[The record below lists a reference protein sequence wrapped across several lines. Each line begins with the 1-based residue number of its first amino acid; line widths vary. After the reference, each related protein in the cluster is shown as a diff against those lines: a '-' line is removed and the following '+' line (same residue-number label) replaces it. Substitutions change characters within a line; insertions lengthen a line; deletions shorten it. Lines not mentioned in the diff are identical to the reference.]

1 MAAVVATPIH
11 PSLVRGLRVGHWT
24 DPVGLTGCT
33 VLLFDEPAMAS
44 GDVRGGAPGSTDT
57 ALLDPWRTVQRIDA
71 VLLTGGSVF
80 GLAAADGIRRWLDER
95 GAGILIGKRI
105 VGKDGPADLEHF
117 MKVINVNLTGTYN
130 TMRLVAGAMVQL
142 DPVNDDGARGVIINA
157 ASIAAFEG
165 QIGQVAYSASKGG
178 IVAMTLPA
186 ARDLG
191 KLGIRVMAIA
201 PGAVQTPMI
210 GTISQE
216 LQDSIAANIP
226 HPSRMAKPD
235 EFAKLALHIVDNDY
249 LNGTVIR
256 LDGAARLAAK

>member
-1 MAAVVATPIH
+1 MQIKGT
-11 PSLVRGLRVGHWT
+11 
-24 DPVGLTGCT
+24 T
-33 VLLFDEPAMAS
+33 V
-44 GDVRGGAPGSTDT
+44 
-57 ALLDPWRTVQRIDA
+57 II
-71 VLLTGGSVF
+71 TGGGSGMGAETARAFAAAGAKVVLWDMN
-80 GLAAADGIRRWLDER
+80 LAAAEAVAKEIGGVAVQCDVTSEDGVKAALAKSSGVRVLVNC
-95 GAGILIGKRI
+95 AGILMGKRI
-105 VGKDGPADLEHF
+105 VGKEGPADLEHF
-117 MKVINVNLTGTYN
+117 LKVINVNLTGAYN
-130 TMRLVAGAMVQL
+130 TMRLVAAEIAKL

-178 IVAMTLPA
+178 IVGMTLPA

-210 GTISQE
+210 STVSQE

>member
-1 MAAVVATPIH
+1 MQINGT
-11 PSLVRGLRVGHWT
+11 
-24 DPVGLTGCT
+24 T
-33 VLLFDEPAMAS
+33 V
-44 GDVRGGAPGSTDT
+44 
-57 ALLDPWRTVQRIDA
+57 II
-71 VLLTGGSVF
+71 TGGGSGMGAETARTFAQAGAKVILWDMNLVAAEAVAKEIGGVAVQCDVTSAESVQSALSKSV
-80 GLAAADGIRRWLDER
+80 GARVLVNC
-95 GAGILIGKRI
+95 AGILIGKRI

-117 MKVINVNLTGTYN
+117 MKVVNVNLVGTYN
-130 TMRLVAGAMVQL
+130 TMRLVAGEMSKLA
-142 DPVNDDGARGVIINA
+142 PVNDDGSRGVIINA

-178 IVAMTLPA
+178 IVGMTLPA

-256 LDGAARLAAK
+256 LDGASRLAAK

>member
-1 MAAVVATPIH
+1 MQIKDTTVIITGGGSGMGAETARAFAQAGAKVVLWDMNRAAAEAVAADIGGIA
-11 PSLVRGLRVGHWT
+11 VQ
-24 DPVGLTGCT
+24 C
-33 VLLFDEPAMAS
+33 
-44 GDVRGGAPGSTDT
+44 DVTSEDSVKA
-57 ALLDPWRTVQRIDA
+57 ALLKSAGAR
-71 VLLTGGSVF
+71 VLVNC
-80 GLAAADGIRRWLDER
+80 
-95 GAGILIGKRI
+95 AGILIGKRI

-117 MKVINVNLTGTYN
+117 MKVVNVNLVGTYN
-130 TMRLVAGAMVQL
+130 TMRLVAGDMSMLA
-142 DPVNDDGARGVIINA
+142 PVNEDGSRGVIINA

-178 IVAMTLPA
+178 IVGMTLPA

-191 KLGIRVMAIA
+191 KIGIRVMAIA

-256 LDGAARLAAK
+256 LDGASRLAAK

>member
-1 MAAVVATPIH
+1 MQIKGT
-11 PSLVRGLRVGHWT
+11 
-24 DPVGLTGCT
+24 T
-33 VLLFDEPAMAS
+33 V
-44 GDVRGGAPGSTDT
+44 
-57 ALLDPWRTVQRIDA
+57 II
-71 VLLTGGSVF
+71 TGGGSGMGAETACAFAQAGAKVILWDMN
-80 GLAAADGIRRWLDER
+80 LAAAEAVAQDIGGVAVQCDVTSADSVQSALSKSAGARVLVNC
-95 GAGILIGKRI
+95 AGILIGKRI

-117 MKVINVNLTGTYN
+117 MKVVNVNLVGTYN
-130 TMRLVAGAMVQL
+130 TMRLVAGEMSKL
-142 DPVNDDGARGVIINA
+142 DPVNDDGSRGVIINA

-178 IVAMTLPA
+178 IVGMTLPA

-256 LDGAARLAAK
+256 LDGASRLAAK

>member
-1 MAAVVATPIH
+1 MQIKDTTVIITGGGSGMGAETARVFAKAGARVVLWDMNLVAA
-11 PSLVRGLRVGHWT
+11 
-24 DPVGLTGCT
+24 
-33 VLLFDEPAMAS
+33 
-44 GDVRGGAPGSTDT
+44 
-57 ALLDPWRTVQRIDA
+57 DA
-71 VLLTGGSVF
+71 VAKEIGGKAVQCDVTSEESVK
-80 GLAAADGIRRWLDER
+80 AAIVNSNGARVLVNC
-95 GAGILIGKRI
+95 AGILIGKRI
-105 VGKDGPADLEHF
+105 VGKEGPADLEHF
-117 MKVINVNLTGTYN
+117 MKVVNVNLVGTYN
-130 TMRLVAGAMVQL
+130 TMRLVAAEMGKL
-142 DPVNDDGARGVIINA
+142 HPVNDDGTRGVIINA

-178 IVAMTLPA
+178 IVGMTLPA

-191 KLGIRVMAIA
+191 KMGIRVMAIA

-226 HPSRMAKPD
+226 HPSRMANPD

-256 LDGAARLAAK
+256 LDGASRLAAK

>member
-1 MAAVVATPIH
+1 MQIKGTIVIITGGGSGMGAETARAFAQAGANVILWDMNFEAAEAVAQDIGG
-11 PSLVRGLRVGHWT
+11 VAVQ
-24 DPVGLTGCT
+24 C
-33 VLLFDEPAMAS
+33 
-44 GDVRGGAPGSTDT
+44 DVTSEDSVQS
-57 ALLDPWRTVQRIDA
+57 ALLKSAGAR
-71 VLLTGGSVF
+71 VLVNC
-80 GLAAADGIRRWLDER
+80 
-95 GAGILIGKRI
+95 AGILIGKRI
-105 VGKDGPADLEHF
+105 VGKEGPADLAHF
-117 MKVINVNLTGTYN
+117 MKVVNVNLVGTYN
-130 TMRLVAGAMVQL
+130 TMRLVAGEMSKL
-142 DPVNDDGARGVIINA
+142 DPVNDDGSRGVIINA

-178 IVAMTLPA
+178 IVGMTLPA

-216 LQDSIAANIP
+216 LQDSIATNIP

-256 LDGAARLAAK
+256 LDGASRLAAK

>member
-1 MAAVVATPIH
+1 MQIKDT
-11 PSLVRGLRVGHWT
+11 
-24 DPVGLTGCT
+24 T
-33 VLLFDEPAMAS
+33 V
-44 GDVRGGAPGSTDT
+44 
-57 ALLDPWRTVQRIDA
+57 II
-71 VLLTGGSVF
+71 TGGGSGMGAETARIFAQAGAKVVLWDMN
-80 GLAAADGIRRWLDER
+80 LAAAEAVAQEIGGVAVSCDVTSAESVQAALSKSAGARVLVNC
-95 GAGILIGKRI
+95 AGILIGKRI

-117 MKVINVNLTGTYN
+117 MKVVNVNLVGTYN
-130 TMRLVAGAMVQL
+130 TMRLVAGEMSKL
-142 DPVNDDGARGVIINA
+142 DPVNDDGSRGVIINA

-178 IVAMTLPA
+178 IVGMTLPA

-249 LNGTVIR
+249 LNGTIIR
-256 LDGAARLAAK
+256 LDGASRLAAK